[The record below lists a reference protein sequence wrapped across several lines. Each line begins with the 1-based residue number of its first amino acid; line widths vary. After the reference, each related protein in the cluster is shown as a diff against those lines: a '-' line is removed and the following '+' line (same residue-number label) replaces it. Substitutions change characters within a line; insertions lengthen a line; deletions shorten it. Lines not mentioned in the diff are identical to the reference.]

1 MGRRVLLSLILLV
14 ASVATLAA
22 ATEIKVTAIVDKGR
36 VLASFVAPGA
46 FNNDAQAV
54 MRSGLVLT
62 FTFTLELR
70 RPQAIWFDSTV
81 GQLVVASTVKHD
93 PLTGRYQVTKSHDGR
108 VVWAEQTDQVPM
120 VRAWM
125 TTFDQVPLE
134 PQRPLEANAEYYVR
148 VRMESNPRPTFSLWS
163 LWPWGRSDGVGQAD
177 FAVIR

>member
-1 MGRRVLLSLILLV
+1 MGRRLLLSFMCVL
-14 ASVATLAA
+14 AAAATLAA

-36 VLASFVAPGA
+36 VLASFAAPGS
-46 FNNDAQAV
+46 FTKDAEAV
-54 MRSGLVLT
+54 MRSGLILT
-62 FTFTLELR
+62 FTYTLELR

-93 PLTGRYQVTKSHDGR
+93 PLTGRYQVSKSHDGR

-125 TTFDQVPLE
+125 TTFDQVPLD

>member
-1 MGRRVLLSLILLV
+1 MGRRVLLTLLCV
-14 ASVATLAA
+14 AAGVVTLAA
-22 ATEIKVTAIVDKGR
+22 STAIKVTAIVDKGR
-36 VLASFVAPGA
+36 VLASFAAPGA
-46 FNNDAQAV
+46 FNRDAEVV

-93 PLTGRYQVTKSHDGR
+93 PLTGRYQVSKSHDGR
-108 VVWAEQTDQVPM
+108 VVWSEQTDQLPS

-125 TTFDQVPLE
+125 TSFDQVPLD

-148 VRMESNPRPTFSLWS
+148 VRMQSNPRPTFSLWS
-163 LWPWGRSDGVGQAD
+163 IWPWGRSDGFGQAD